1 MLRSDQVDEAHP
13 FAAHAIFR
21 ARDRDTLSARLMEGY
36 GAAMRG
42 VGDSGI
48 PLLAVANRLQV
59 GDVHLHYC
67 RYDAPVQI
75 GFQAMPGYRQLLC
88 LSGQGEIVA
97 SRRRM
102 EVDTDLT
109 GILPPETRFEASY
122 GQGYQHI
129 VLQFDEENLRRKAET
144 LAGGP
149 LPRDLPLSIMRPLPG
164 AGRSRTRHIARA
176 LGNIFASEGAHL
188 DTWAI
193 EMSQALT
200 SAFLIEN
207 MTGVRELLETSAQES
222 GRTSVSLLEDYI
234 QANWRRPIGAEEIAE
249 ACGVSV
255 RSVFARFKRHR
266 GVSPLTYLREV
277 RLEHARRM
285 LLQAEAGASVINIAL
300 ACGFASLG
308 HFAQRYRERF
318 GELPSATLAR
328 GHQRRRS

>member
-1 MLRSDQVDEAHP
+1 MLSSDPVDEAQLFGAHP
-13 FAAHAIFR
+13 IFR
-21 ARDRDTLSARLMEGY
+21 ATDRDTLSATLMEGY
-36 GAAMRG
+36 GATMRG
-42 VGDSGI
+42 VGDTGV
-48 PLLAVANRLQV
+48 PLLAAANWLQV
-59 GDVHLHYC
+59 GGVHLHYC

-75 GFQAMPGYRQLLC
+75 GFQAMPGYRQLIC
-88 LSGQGEIVA
+88 LSGQGEIVS

-102 EVDTDLT
+102 EIDEDLS
-109 GILPPETRFEASY
+109 GILPPETPFEASY
-122 GQGYQHI
+122 SQGYQHI
-129 VLQFDEENLRRKAET
+129 VLQFDEESLRRKAET
-144 LAGGP
+144 LAGRP
-149 LPRDLPLSIMRPLPG
+149 LPRDLPLSIMHPLAE

-176 LGNIFASEGAHL
+176 LGQIFASEGAHL

-207 MTGVRELLETSAQES
+207 MTGAREMLQTSATES
-222 GRTSVSLLEDYI
+222 GRTSVSRLEDYI

-277 RLEHARRM
+277 RLGHANRM
-285 LLQAEAGASVINIAL
+285 LLQAEAGASVIDIAL

-318 GELPSATLAR
+318 GELPSVTLAR
-328 GHQRRRS
+328 GHQHRRI

>member
-1 MLRSDQVDEAHP
+1 MLNSDHAADVQLFGAHP
-13 FAAHAIFR
+13 IFR

-36 GAAMRG
+36 RATIRRTDEAA
-42 VGDSGI
+42 V
-48 PLLAVANRLQV
+48 PLLAIANRLQV
-59 GDVHLHYC
+59 GGVHLHYC

-75 GFQAMPGYRQLLC
+75 AFPAMAGYRQLVC
-88 LSGQGEIVA
+88 LSGHGEIVS

-102 EVDTDLT
+102 AIDGDHAGT
-109 GILPPETRFEASY
+109 LPPETPFEAAYS
-122 GQGYQHI
+122 QGYQHM
-129 VLQFDEENLRRKAET
+129 VLQFDEESLRRKAEA
-144 LAGGP
+144 LAGQA
-149 LPRDLPLSIMRPLPG
+149 LPRDLRLSIMQPLPR

-176 LGNIFASEGAHL
+176 LGQIFASEGAHL

-193 EMSQALT
+193 EMSHALT
-200 SAFLIEN
+200 SAFLIE
-207 MTGVRELLETSAQES
+207 TLDGDLLQTSAKES

-234 QANWRRPIGAEEIAE
+234 HANWRRPIGAEDIAE

-277 RLEHARRM
+277 RLGHANRM
-285 LLQAEAGASVINIAL
+285 LLEAEAGASVIDIAL

-318 GELPSATLAR
+318 GELPSATLAQ
-328 GHQRRRS
+328 GDRRPRN